1 MTLERA
7 RCVYLTDE
15 WWHEERGRHLNSAQ
29 GGQEQEQAVMQDTTK
44 GAVMQDTP
52 KGDMMQDIHK
62 GAVIQ
67 DTPKGAVARARGSLQ
82 CLPAH
87 LP

>member
-7 RCVYLTDE
+7 RCVCLMDE

-29 GGQEQEQAVMQDTTK
+29 GGQEQEQAVMQDTPK
-44 GAVMQDTP
+44 AAV
-52 KGDMMQDIHK
+52 MQDIHK

-67 DTPKGAVARARGSLQ
+67 DTPKGAVARAHGSLQ

>member
-1 MTLERA
+1 MQDTPKA
-7 RCVYLTDE
+7 
-15 WWHEERGRHLNSAQ
+15 
-29 GGQEQEQAVMQDTTK
+29 AVMQDIHK